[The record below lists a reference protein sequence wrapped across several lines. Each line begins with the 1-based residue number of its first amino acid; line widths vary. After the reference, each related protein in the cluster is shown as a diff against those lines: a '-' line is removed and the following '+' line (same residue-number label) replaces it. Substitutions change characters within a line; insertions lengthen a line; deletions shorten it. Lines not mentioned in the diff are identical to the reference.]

1 MHPELKAYLYDY
13 HARTMARYDAV
24 DRQSAQMLKILT
36 RVSTPQPA
44 CPMGT
49 TIDDGLTENAGVL
62 AVVLNVSSTTTQA
75 QEPAACVHDAPSVC
89 IEMVP
94 ITCSTECLTHV
105 TSIASVDELG
115 CVTTSRAISHTG
127 DLEKKWCSK
136 NYRQPWSPPVQV
148 QAPSKGNMLRPC
160 PWPSFDCCPKRTPLQ
175 YTWLEPIKTYEISH
189 MGHQAKMVGM
199 LHISPGCRLSCMS
212 SCDSGTDL
220 IEQVVGSAWLAK
232 VFLEP
237 KPC

>member
-105 TSIASVDELG
+105 TSIASVDEVSLR
-115 CVTTSRAISHTG
+115 S
-127 DLEKKWCSK
+127 
-136 NYRQPWSPPVQV
+136 
-148 QAPSKGNMLRPC
+148 APSISSLPQGRHQP
-160 PWPSFDCCPKRTPLQ
+160 PSTPAHPLPPRS
-175 YTWLEPIKTYEISH
+175 LLP
-189 MGHQAKMVGM
+189 
-199 LHISPGCRLSCMS
+199 
-212 SCDSGTDL
+212 
-220 IEQVVGSAWLAK
+220 
-232 VFLEP
+232 
-237 KPC
+237 